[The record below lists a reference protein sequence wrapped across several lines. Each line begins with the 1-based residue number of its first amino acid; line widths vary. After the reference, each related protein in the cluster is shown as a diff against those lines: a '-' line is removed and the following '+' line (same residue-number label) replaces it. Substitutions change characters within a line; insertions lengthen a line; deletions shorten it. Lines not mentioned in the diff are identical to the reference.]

1 MRIQPIDRALA
12 LKNLIGYA
20 RMAYIEADINLRI
33 TSWNQGAKELFGYSE
48 NMAIGHF
55 LDQRIPMGKEM
66 LNNCNQARTQSIY
79 LDNPQGQKK
88 QYHLTYAPI
97 FNLNHEKIGIAL
109 LAINVSTILED
120 GAGVKE
126 QKQYIEEIYGYA
138 PIGIYHV
145 TLEGKITMANS
156 EYAWLLGYESS
167 DAVVNKITDFPTQVF
182 FDQERAEEF
191 MFNIFEADQI
201 VRFRCRLKRRDNS
214 YLWALCY
221 AKTTRNEFNKI
232 NGFNGFSIDISTTIR
247 TEEALKEANEKL
259 KIISMI
265 DGLTQIANRRKFD
278 EYIESEWLRHFRNQT
293 QLSMII
299 CDIDFFKFYNDTYGH
314 QAGDECLQKVAL
326 TIQKNVY
333 RSSDLIARYGGEEFG
348 AILPET
354 DFTSAKIIAERIRNA
369 VKKLEIEHTTSKAAP
384 YITLSFGFSTITPG
398 PDNSF
403 HGLVALA
410 DQALYEA
417 KENGRNQSIGK
428 Q

>member
-1 MRIQPIDRALA
+1 
-12 LKNLIGYA
+12 
-20 RMAYIEADINLRI
+20 MAYIEADINLRI

-48 NMAIGHF
+48 IMAIGHF
-55 LDQRIPMGKEM
+55 LDQRVPMGKEM
-66 LNNCNQARTQSIY
+66 LNNCKQAQMLSID
-79 LDNPQGQKK
+79 LDNPQGQKR
-88 QYHLTYAPI
+88 QNNITYAPI
-97 FNLNHEKIGIAL
+97 LNLNHEKIGIAL
-109 LAINVSTILED
+109 LATDVAPILKDEAD
-120 GAGVKE
+120 LEE
-126 QKQYIEEIYGYA
+126 QKQYIQEIFSFA

-182 FDQERAEEF
+182 FDQEKAEEF

-201 VRFRCRLKRRDNS
+201 VRFRCRLKRKDNS

-247 TEEALKEANEKL
+247 TEEALREANEKL
-259 KIISMI
+259 KIISMV

-278 EYIESEWLRHFRNQT
+278 EYIESEWHRHFRNQT

-314 QAGDECLQKVAL
+314 QAGDECLKKVAL
-326 TIQKNVY
+326 TIQKNAY
-333 RSSDLIARYGGEEFG
+333 RSSDLVARYGGEEFG
-348 AILPET
+348 IILPET
-354 DFTSAKIIAERIRNA
+354 DFTSARIIAERIRNA
-369 VKKLEIEHTTSKAAP
+369 VEKLKIEHTTSKAAP
-384 YITLSFGFSTITPG
+384 YITLSLGFSTITPG

-403 HGLVALA
+403 QGLVALA
-410 DQALYEA
+410 DQTLYEA